1 MDMPKRTADLL
12 EIPRTPEMRNSAQ
25 ISDPRRTKELLERQ
39 RQASQQKT
47 PEMRPIFLEP
57 LRTKELLERQRQASS
72 ASASRAV
79 RTPSAPAFG
88 NMTDRGDIHK
98 TPEMR
103 CPRIAVVPCS
113 EPPLPVRTKELL
125 ERWRREDERDS
136 GRRTAS
142 ATRIGRQN
150 HKSPI
155 PGTAANRLLVPS
167 IGFSYHK
174 QQQQQQ
180 HQQQLFPHT
189 SASASASRA
198 ERETPHITKL
208 GITKRRLEFRHV
220 QGKES
225 MGPKLERLTA
235 YLQQEMEGWG
245 SSTERRL
252 RQMTIADFVSIVRHL
267 LAHSG
272 VAAGSLSKACY
283 AEQLMDALQQLKY
296 PKKVNRSWLL
306 MPGTQHVIAHVLDL
320 LDFLL
325 DFAVT
330 ATTRGESICEFPFVA
345 DSSLDE
351 NSFVL
356 MAKDYHRWQAADNR
370 LQLEQQKFNELL
382 KECGNSNDIIAL
394 QQELESLQ
402 LEPKQLELS
411 TGQDQQQL
419 QQQLEQR
426 DSLQQELSN
435 CQDKLKSVLA
445 ESLAYEGRV
454 GHLCTETWRQ
464 KQMLQSLQDRV
475 RSQRCSYQ
483 EYARLLDL
491 HAERCDELQVY
502 RRRQQDIAERLG
514 IAKLRWKRSRKHLMD
529 TIEAYNVH
537 MRDFEYSLAFKATC
551 PKSLQLPLY
560 PTTEEIQK
568 RRERLQQ
575 LRHLMDSTV
584 AKAGCFRKQPLGE
597 IQS

>member
-1 MDMPKRTADLL
+1 MDKPIKTANLLDLPK
-12 EIPRTPEMRNSAQ
+12 TPDMRNSAQ
-25 ISDPRRTKELLERQ
+25 ISDPRRTRELLEKQ

-47 PEMRPIFLEP
+47 PEMRPNFLEP

-79 RTPSAPAFG
+79 RSPSAHAFG
-88 NMTDRGDIHK
+88 NMTYRGDIHK

-103 CPRIAVVPCS
+103 CRIAVVPCS
-113 EPPLPVRTKELL
+113 EPPLPVRTKELR

-136 GRRTAS
+136 ARRTAS

-167 IGFSYHK
+167 IGFSYPK
-174 QQQQQQ
+174 QQ

-189 SASASASRA
+189 SASASRA
-198 ERETPHITKL
+198 ETETPHITKL

-267 LAHSG
+267 LPHSG

-351 NSFVL
+351 KSFVL
-356 MAKDYHRWQAADNR
+356 MAKEYHRWQASENS
-370 LQLEQQKFNELL
+370 LQLEQQQFNELL

-411 TGQDQQQL
+411 TVQDQQQL

-426 DSLQQELSN
+426 DSLQQELTN
-435 CQDKLKSVLA
+435 CQEKLESVLA
-445 ESLAYEGRV
+445 ESLAYEGRFS
-454 GHLCTETWRQ
+454 HLCTETWRQ
-464 KQMLQSLQDRV
+464 KQMLQSPQDRV

-502 RRRQQDIAERLG
+502 RRRQQDIAERRS

-529 TIEAYNVH
+529 SIEAYNVH
-537 MRDFEYSLAFKATC
+537 MRDFEYSLAFKATF

-560 PTTEEIQK
+560 PTTEEIQE

-575 LRHLMDSTV
+575 WRHLMDSTV

>member
-12 EIPRTPEMRNSAQ
+12 DIPRTPDMRNYAQ

-39 RQASQQKT
+39 QQARQQKT
-47 PEMRPIFLEP
+47 PEMSPIFLEP

-103 CPRIAVVPCS
+103 CPRIAVVLCS

-136 GRRTAS
+136 SRRTAS

-167 IGFSYHK
+167 IGFSYPK
-174 QQQQQQ
+174 QQ

-225 MGPKLERLTA
+225 MGSKLERLTA

-245 SSTERRL
+245 SSSSSSTERRL

-267 LAHSG
+267 LPHSG

-306 MPGTQHVIAHVLDL
+306 MPGTQHVIGHVLDL

-330 ATTRGESICEFPFVA
+330 ATTRGEATCEFPFVA

-351 NSFVL
+351 KSFVL
-356 MAKDYHRWQAADNR
+356 MAKDYHRWQAAENS
-370 LQLEQQKFNELL
+370 LQLEQQKCNELL
-382 KECGNSNDIIAL
+382 KECCNSNDIIAL

-402 LEPKQLELS
+402 LEPNQLELS
-411 TGQDQQQL
+411 TVQDQKLQ

-426 DSLQQELSN
+426 DSLQQELTN

-445 ESLAYEGRV
+445 ESLAYEGRFS
-454 GHLCTETWRQ
+454 HLCTETWRQ
-464 KQMLQSLQDRV
+464 KQILQSLQDRV

-502 RRRQQDIAERLG
+502 RRRQQDIAERLS

-529 TIEAYNVH
+529 SIEAYNVH
-537 MRDFEYSLAFKATC
+537 MRDFEYSLAFKGSC

-560 PTTEEIQK
+560 PTLEETQE

-575 LRHLMDSTV
+575 LRNLMDSTV